1 MSDYDY
7 NMYICTSIFVHVKTM
22 DQYYPQNAQTTV
34 SLLPWGCSK
43 PPETNAQSQSHAS
56 RNPVNCSPSWDFHMP
71 TYSSSVEPTISYRF
85 SPIHLKC
92 QLFGEKHYQASCV
105 LCLYQK
111 NGYSDIYVWAT
122 ICRLYIPVPESLG
135 LIGPGLQLHAFDMPA
150 LLVQLLTSWPQ
161 KLRVDVGYWI

>member
-1 MSDYDY
+1 MSDYKST
-7 NMYICTSIFVHVKTM
+7 CIFAHQKMHVKTM
-22 DQYYPQNAQTTV
+22 DQYQAKCPNHSV
-34 SLLPWGCSK
+34 SVTLRLLKS
-43 PPETNAQSQSHAS
+43 PETNAQPQSHAS
-56 RNPVNCSPSWDFHMP
+56 RNPVNCSPSRDFHMP

-85 SPIHLKC
+85 SPIHLKW
-92 QLFGEKHYQASCV
+92 QLFGETHYQTSCV